1 MTLRNC
7 QVTFRAWN
15 PETRCSEP
23 AERIAGK
30 FHGWGLEI
38 DGDSEVRA
46 SFSVG
51 IVEFPDGSITTVL
64 PSDIQFDTEV

>member
-38 DGDSEVRA
+38 DGDL
-46 SFSVG
+46 
-51 IVEFPDGSITTVL
+51 EFPDGSITTVL